1 MRDVYAKYPLKIKKQ
16 IESAGH
22 EIREMCTTKSD
33 SGKVYLFHETS
44 DDVKKKLDEIRLE
57 KNNRKNDKKIDK
69 KIDIGKQGE
78 K

>member
-1 MRDVYAKYPLKIKKQ
+1 MLQ
-16 IESAGH
+16 
-22 EIREMCTTKSD
+22 SD
-33 SGKVYLFHETS
+33 ETS

>member
-1 MRDVYAKYPLKIKKQ
+1 
-16 IESAGH
+16 
-22 EIREMCTTKSD
+22 MCTTKSD